1 MRKHTIVNISKGYVE
16 LIIVNDYLKIE
27 LSLRRS
33 SSRERENISISSKNA
48 GEAESTFSCS
58 FFLFSHNYF
67 FRVRSIL
74 LIVST

>member
-27 LSLRRS
+27 LFLRRS
-33 SSRERENISISSKNA
+33 SSREKKNISISSKNA
-48 GEAESTFSCS
+48 GEAEGTFVCS
-58 FFLFSHNYF
+58 FFLFLHNYF
-67 FRVRSIL
+67 SRVRSIL